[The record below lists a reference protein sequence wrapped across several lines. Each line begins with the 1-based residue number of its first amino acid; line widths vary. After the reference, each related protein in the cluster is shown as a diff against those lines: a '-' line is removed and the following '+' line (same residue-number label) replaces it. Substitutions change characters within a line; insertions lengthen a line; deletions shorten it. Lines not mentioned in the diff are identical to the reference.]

1 MKKFLAICLTL
12 IMVMGITLTA
22 TAAPAG
28 FVSSPSAEAG
38 PELVRFSKVSSDCTA
53 RLVITPYSKR
63 NTLPAEVLKVLEE
76 AYNDVVNNGTDL
88 TKLTSEL
95 TEVLK
100 SKKLDPKDIAV
111 SDLFD
116 VTSYDC
122 DDHERHG
129 GFDIVLSDDGLKH
142 FVALL
147 HKKDGKWEVVKDA
160 KIVDDHIHFSVDSL
174 SPFAIVV
181 DHSNGVTSPQTGSN
195 SQLIVYAMIMIVSA
209 AALVVVWKK
218 SRSLA

>member
-38 PELVRFSKVSSDCTA
+38 PELVSFTKLSDECAA
-53 RLVITPYSKR
+53 RLVITPYSKK
-63 NTLPAEVLKVLEE
+63 NTLPAEVLKAMEE
-76 AYNDVVNNGTDL
+76 AYNDVVNNGGDL
-88 TKLTSEL
+88 TKLTDEL
-95 TEVLK
+95 TALLK
-100 SKKLDPKDIAV
+100 SLKLSSKDIAV

-116 VTSYDC
+116 ITNYDC
-122 DDHERHG
+122 DDHESHD
-129 GFDIVLSDDGLKH
+129 GFDIVISDDGLKH

-147 HKKDGKWEVVKDA
+147 HKKNGKWEVVDNA
-160 KIVDDHIHFSVDSL
+160 KVVGDHLHFSVDSL
-174 SPFAIVV
+174 SPFAVVV